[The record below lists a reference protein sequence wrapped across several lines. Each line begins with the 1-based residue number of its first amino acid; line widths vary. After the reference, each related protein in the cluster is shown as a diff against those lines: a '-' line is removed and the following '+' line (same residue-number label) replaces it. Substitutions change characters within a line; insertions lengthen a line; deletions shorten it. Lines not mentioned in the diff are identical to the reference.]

1 MRSYKPQDNFYK
13 LAQKNKFTARS
24 IYKLEELDNIFNLI
38 KPKSKILDLGCSPGS
53 WIQYITNKLKT
64 DTFKITGV
72 DLRPMN
78 KNFGNNVTFI
88 KHNIFDISL
97 KETFDT
103 ILCDIAPNTSGIK
116 VVDQARSLELS
127 LRVIEI
133 VKQCLKKK
141 GNFCVKVFAS
151 RELKEYIQI
160 CQQLFEVVRIKKPSA
175 TRPQS
180 SEVYIIGL
188 NFNQSQ

>member
-1 MRSYKPQDNFYK
+1 MRLYKTQDNFYK
-13 LAQKNKFTARS
+13 LAQKNKFAARS

-53 WIQYITNKLKT
+53 WIQYITNKIKT
-64 DTFKITGV
+64 ETVKITGV
-72 DLRPMN
+72 DLRPLT
-78 KNFGNNVTFI
+78 KDFGNNVTFI
-88 KHNIFDISL
+88 RSNIFDISL

-103 ILCDIAPNTSGIK
+103 ILCDIAPNASGIK
-116 VVDQARSLELS
+116 VIDQARSLELS

-141 GNFCVKVFAS
+141 GNFCIKVFS
-151 RELKEYIQI
+151 GQELKKYIQI
-160 CQQLFEVVRIKKPSA
+160 CQQLFKAVKVKKPSA
-175 TRPQS
+175 TRSQS

-188 NFNQSQ
+188 DFI